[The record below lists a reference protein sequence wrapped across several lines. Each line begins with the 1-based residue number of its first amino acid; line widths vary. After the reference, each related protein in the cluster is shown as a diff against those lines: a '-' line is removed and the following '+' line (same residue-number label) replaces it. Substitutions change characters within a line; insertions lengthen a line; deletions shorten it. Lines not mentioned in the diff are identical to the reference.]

1 VKETDVLGQLKEL
14 PPIIIDVDEIE
25 KIPKHLRVNHVL
37 KNYLRGGDTIA
48 KTSLLKYFVNSVVG
62 IVENI
67 NTNPVLSAYLGLFRA
82 GMSILELNTIFNNI
96 IRPID
101 NNIHIM
107 NKGDIEVELVTSI
120 FGGIDCYSHYE
131 ELEFEHNIIKDSIFD
146 LNADICNKYNIKVI
160 YREIIKTDHGNNK
173 IIAIEYKS
181 NKMAFIEEEMKG
193 LYNSFKLITIF
204 EKSVWKSSPDSRTI
218 VINEMLSDLNDI
230 MLSIFYDKIDTA
242 NNYVIIDED
251 GFHIK
256 PKKHVEEKIFNV
268 DYQGIVSSMGFCLDN
283 GLRRGYLL
291 VGCPGVGKSMTIH
304 KMMNNF
310 PQVPT
315 FIVKNE
321 MLDSARNISHVFKS
335 VKSFKAILIID
346 DFDGLD
352 VSSKNGITN
361 QFLFQMDINGEF
373 KGIIVGA
380 LNNPALVNYALMN
393 RPGRFDEVHLMRIPS
408 TIEEV
413 EYVLKNAIEKNNVK
427 SDLDNVNHELIVKFY
442 EKCISNDFTH
452 ARISGIVEYCACHYE
467 ELNYET
473 LSTSLDKLVE
483 FSNNANLYFD
493 GNKLRPKSEN
503 DIPKPSIANIGVDE
517 CTKYATIQASSS
529 YYDNDVTVPVPC
541 DGTPDISYRR

>member
-1 VKETDVLGQLKEL
+1 MKETDVLGQLKEL

-37 KNYLRGGDTIA
+37 RNYLRGGDTIA

-101 NNIHIM
+101 NNIHVM
-107 NKGDIEVELVTSI
+107 NRSDIEVELVTSI

-131 ELEFEHNIIKDSIFD
+131 ELEFEYNIIKDSIFD
-146 LNADICNKYNIKVI
+146 LNAEMCNKYNIKVV
-160 YREIIKTDHGNNK
+160 YREAIKTDNGTSK

-181 NKMAFIEEEMKG
+181 NKMAFIEEEVKG
-193 LYNSFKLITIF
+193 LYYSFKLITLF
-204 EKSVWKSSPDSRTI
+204 EKSVWKSSTDNRSS
-218 VINEMLSDLNDI
+218 VILNTLSELNTI
-230 MLSIFYDKIDTA
+230 MLELFYERIDTA
-242 NNYVIIDED
+242 NNYVIIDES

-256 PKKHVEEKIFNV
+256 PKKHIEEEIFNV
-268 DYQGIVSSMGFCLDN
+268 DYDGIVTSMKHCLDR

-304 KMMNNF
+304 KVINSF
-310 PQVPT
+310 PDVPT

-335 VKSFKAILIID
+335 IKAFRAILIID

-352 VSSKNGITN
+352 VSDKNGITN
-361 QFLFQMDINGEF
+361 QFLFQMDINGEY
-373 KGIIVGA
+373 KGIIIGA

-408 TIEEV
+408 TPSEV
-413 EYVLKNAIEKNNVK
+413 EYVLKNAISKNNVK
-427 SDLDNVNHELIVKFY
+427 NNLDEVDNEKLIAFY
-442 EKCISNDFTH
+442 YKCIDNEFTH
-452 ARISGIVEYCACHYE
+452 ARISGIVEYSSCHYDM
-467 ELNYET
+467 LTYET
-473 LSTSLDKLVE
+473 LTESLNKLIE

-493 GNKLRPKSEN
+493 GNTLK
-503 DIPKPSIANIGVDE
+503 PKPENTNISVNGQARARSKIKQLYQE
-517 CTKYATIQASSS
+517 CEERITDITD
-529 YYDNDVTVPVPC
+529 DNVSCVETMPQ
-541 DGTPDISYRR
+541 SYRR